1 MSEPAI
7 ISTHSRSELETREL
21 IRHFKKRKWRYLFI
35 IIGFGIYSFYL
46 FKFHLLDYNAT
57 ASFLV
62 NDHSI
67 ISSPTLDFKGLESIT
82 TGDNFNRTYEL
93 INSATTQKHLIEK
106 FGLIRHYGI
115 DSTSEFAY
123 QKAEQRIRSSIEIK
137 KSPFNTISVTVRD
150 RYRYLAA
157 DMANEIVTFLETLNE
172 NQYVNNIQKKIK
184 VSEAYVKQLQLD
196 NTIKSSK
203 IDSILFQIN
212 LLLSSAKINERNSF
226 SLLMQQQQLNEIIST
241 YKSSSEDLINSQKLY
256 NLSLQALN
264 FKDFPAI
271 TVVRNAMPAA
281 TSNAVTAALLSA
293 GIMILTALLLVLQ
306 AYLYLHYKEYI
317 NLMFFEK

>member
-1 MSEPAI
+1 MSESTI
-7 ISTHSRSELETREL
+7 ISAHSRSELETHEL

-35 IIGFGIYSFYL
+35 IIASGIYSFYL

-67 ISSPTLDFKGLESIT
+67 ISSPTLDFKGLESISS
-82 TGDNFNRTYEL
+82 GDNFNRTYEL
-93 INSATTQKHLIEK
+93 INSAATQKHLIDK
-106 FGLIRHYGI
+106 FRLMQHYGI

-123 QKAEQRIRSSIEIK
+123 QKAEQRIRSSIAIK

-150 RYRYLAA
+150 RYRYQAA
-157 DMANEIVTFLETLNE
+157 DMANEIVAFLETLNE
-172 NQYVNNIQKKIK
+172 NQYVKNIQKKIM

-196 NTIKSSK
+196 NNIKSAK
-203 IDSILFQIN
+203 IDSILLQIN
-212 LLLSSAKINERNSF
+212 LLLTSSKINERNSF
-226 SLLMQQQQLNEIIST
+226 NLLMQQQKLNEIINV
-241 YKSSSEDLINSQKLY
+241 YKSSSEELINSQKLY

-264 FKDFPAI
+264 FRDFPAI

-281 TSNAVTAALLSA
+281 TSTAVTAALLSG
-293 GIMILTALLLVLQ
+293 GIMILTAMLLLLQ
-306 AYLYLHYKEYI
+306 AYLYIHYKEYFR
-317 NLMFFEK
+317 LMFLEK

>member
-1 MSEPAI
+1 MSEQST
-7 ISTHSRSELETREL
+7 ISAYSRSELETREL

-35 IIGFGIYSFYL
+35 VIILGIYSFYL

-57 ASFLV
+57 ASFLM

-67 ISSPTLDFKGLESIT
+67 ISSPTLGFSGLESISS
-82 TGDNFNRTYEL
+82 GDNFNRTYEF
-93 INSATTQKHLIEK
+93 IKSAATQKHLINK
-106 FGLIRHYGI
+106 FRLLQHYGI

-123 QKAEQRIRSSIEIK
+123 QKAEQRIRSSIAIK
-137 KSPFNTISVTVRD
+137 KSTFNTISVTVRD

-157 DMANEIVTFLETLNE
+157 DMANEIVAYLETLNE
-172 NQYVNNIQKKIK
+172 NQYIKNIQKKIK
-184 VSEAYVKQLQLD
+184 VSEAYVKQLELD
-196 NTIKSSK
+196 NTIKSAK

-212 LLLSSAKINERNSF
+212 LLLSSSKLNERSSF
-226 SLLMQQQQLNEIIST
+226 NFLMQQQQLNEIISI
-241 YKSSSEDLINSQKLY
+241 YKSSSEELINSQKLY

-281 TSNAVTAALLSA
+281 TSNAVTAALLSI
-293 GIMILTALLLVLQ
+293 GIMILTAMLLLLQ
-306 AYLYLHYKEYI
+306 AYLYLHYKEYVH
-317 NLMFFEK
+317 LMFFEK